1 MQKIVIFATMNFN
14 EEIENIKKHISR
26 NLMPYARSS
35 SRRFISIPI
44 TSRFHRYLRSII
56 KLNGRLRTCPLMI
69 SILQLPTHRQ
79 IEVNKKCIAT
89 QFQAKVANSKLE
101 NGFRR
106 MPILSIRFIRLDEFN
121 IHSETIS
128 L

>member
-1 MQKIVIFATMNFN
+1 MNFN